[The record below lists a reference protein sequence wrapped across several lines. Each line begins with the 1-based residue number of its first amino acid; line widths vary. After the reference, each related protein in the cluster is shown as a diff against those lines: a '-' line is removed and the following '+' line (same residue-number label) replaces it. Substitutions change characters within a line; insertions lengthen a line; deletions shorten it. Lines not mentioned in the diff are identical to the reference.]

1 MDEAKA
7 KQDALNQESGPSMAE
22 LFRQKTEAAEK
33 AINDNTGKGPNQ
45 SDVQERKA
53 RLLAQR
59 DRLRQIQD
67 EKRKQELEDFNKKT
81 ETKSDLF
88 SELKKIDESVKA
100 DFNKAKID
108 VENER
113 RLEMFRKARSDVKK
127 ENAEE
132 NEAAYQKRAAALDGK
147 KVETVED
154 DWLKGMK
161 AHNVDDN

>member
-33 AINDNTGKGPNQ
+33 AINDTTGKGPNQ
-45 SDVQERKA
+45 TDVQERKA

-88 SELKKIDESVKA
+88 SELKKIDETVKA
-100 DFNKAKID
+100 DFNRTKAD

-113 RLEMFRKARSDVKK
+113 RLEMFRKARSEVK
-127 ENAEE
+127 
-132 NEAAYQKRAAALDGK
+132 
-147 KVETVED
+147 
-154 DWLKGMK
+154 
-161 AHNVDDN
+161 